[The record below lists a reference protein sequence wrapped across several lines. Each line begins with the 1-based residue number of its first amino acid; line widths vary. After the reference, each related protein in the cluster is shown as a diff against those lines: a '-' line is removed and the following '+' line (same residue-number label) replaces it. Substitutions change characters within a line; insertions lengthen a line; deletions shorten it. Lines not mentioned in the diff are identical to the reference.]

1 MFHRLNTGHSGAGC
15 YPVAKA
21 TTAAP
26 CSRNR
31 AQIYKTM
38 NRFKLLIFIIVA
50 TLLFTTGCKKDPNN
64 DSASLNA
71 DSPKTKTARQLENFK
86 STLMLKSTGA
96 LSIDSSEWYVEG
108 LLNYEKAN
116 NDHYLFDL
124 DFMKDSITVS
134 TIGDE
139 IPLEQLVQAYAYFSE
154 KLNAFIAIKNDTSY
168 KADMINL
175 TIKDSQLK
183 SSGSKVIEMEASAG
197 FGGLTGNYIL
207 FNSDDY
213 WYWGWNL
220 GKCGQ
225 YQGQGAGQDASDLL
239 EYKFNHPLYS
249 LPAGYFTDVDVVLR
263 DYYNYPDPNYPGQ
276 YGSYMIFIASGIGE
290 NPPEEPCLSPIDLN
304 YYLNKFDYI
313 KNDSKPPLKTFKNV
327 EVEDTL
333 FPADDIWIRLY
344 IYHLFYGI
352 FHEQS
357 GE

>member
-1 MFHRLNTGHSGAGC
+1 
-15 YPVAKA
+15 
-21 TTAAP
+21 
-26 CSRNR
+26 
-31 AQIYKTM
+31 M

-86 STLMLKSTGA
+86 STLMLKSTGV

-139 IPLEQLVQAYAYFSE
+139 IPLEQLAQAYAYFCQ
-154 KLNAFIAIKNDTSY
+154 KLNAFIAAKNDTSY
-168 KADMINL
+168 KADLINL
-175 TIKDSQLK
+175 TIRDRQLK
-183 SSGSKVIEMEASAG
+183 SSETKVIEMEASAG

-213 WYWGWNL
+213 WYWGWDL
-220 GKCGQ
+220 GKCSN
-225 YQGQGAGQDASDLL
+225 YQGQGVGQDASDKL
-239 EYKFNHPLYS
+239 EYKFNHPLSS
-249 LPAGYFTDVDVVLR
+249 LPAGYFTDVEQVVKSYA
-263 DYYNYPDPNYPGQ
+263 DYPDPYYPGQ
-276 YGSYMIFIASGIGE
+276 YGDAMIFIASGIGE
-290 NPPEEPCLSPIDLN
+290 DPPEEPCLSPFDLN
-304 YYLNKFDYI
+304 YYLSKFDYI
-313 KNDSKPPLKTFKNV
+313 KNDCKPSLKTFRNV
-327 EVEDTL
+327 DVEDT
-333 FPADDIWIRLY
+333 FYPAYNIWIRLHR
-344 IYHLFYGI
+344 YHLFFGI